1 MKIVWTV
8 LIFWPKI
15 IVRNYKRNK
24 FYIRKSDKKLAN
36 NYWLNNK
43 KYVMLIRK
51 FNLKITLWWHTF
63 QRNPVSH
70 NNINMISINDREK
83 RGSRNVLRKFL
94 QEINFRGWKWKK
106 GWGKRDSPRRY
117 SARHQRQLRRSL
129 RWLQLQLRCVCKGNI
144 PRDVA
149 RRPRALLAAGRGHV
163 FPTSEAS
170 LPVSPTR
177 SPATEPCLLL
187 C

>member
-1 MKIVWTV
+1 MYYIIYLFIIIILIIILYYLLYIFILFIIYIYYIILYITFIYLYMKYNLQNFKFRKQNLNFCISRNNIDRGSMLKNGGRATLPGNFSRR
-8 LIFWPKI
+8 LISADGNGKKKKKG
-15 IVRNYKRNK
+15 KRN
-24 FYIRKSDKKLAN
+24 
-36 NYWLNNK
+36 
-43 KYVMLIRK
+43 
-51 FNLKITLWWHTF
+51 
-63 QRNPVSH
+63 
-70 NNINMISINDREK
+70 
-83 RGSRNVLRKFL
+83 G
-94 QEINFRGWKWKK
+94 
-106 GWGKRDSPRRY
+106 DSPRRY

-163 FPTSEAS
+163 CPTSEAN

-177 SPATEPCLLL
+177 SPETKPRLLL

>member
-1 MKIVWTV
+1 MLYYLLYIFILFIIYIYYIILYITFIYLYMKYN
-8 LIFWPKI
+8 LQNF
-15 IVRNYKRNK
+15 K
-24 FYIRKSDKKLAN
+24 FRKQN
-36 NYWLNNK
+36 LNFC
-43 KYVMLIRK
+43 ISR
-51 FNLKITLWWHTF
+51 
-63 QRNPVSH
+63 
-70 NNINMISINDREK
+70 NNIDRGSMLKK
-83 RGSRNVLRKFL
+83 RGSRNVARKFL

-106 GWGKRDSPRRY
+106 KKKKRKRNGDSPRRY

-163 FPTSEAS
+163 CPTSEAS

-177 SPATEPCLLL
+177 SPETEPRLLL